1 VGDLVCNGQKGRTLA
16 FERERD
22 IVDSLAFLSAALD
35 NPEKVTAI
43 ISKNMQMH
51 AGVLI
56 RGVSMLWKKGFRGSQ
71 GS

>member
-1 VGDLVCNGQKGRTLA
+1 LLTRITEAPTQNPVVGDLVYNGQKGRTLA

-35 NPEKVTAI
+35 NPEKVTTI

-51 AGVLI
+51 AGVWL
-56 RGVSMLWKKGFRGSQ
+56 G
-71 GS
+71 